1 MSINNAI
8 DRYGDAA
15 QAGFSLEVIPAEVG
29 CMCLRLIATPAA
41 LEFLGH
47 LVSGLLEED
56 DCHFSL
62 QPFGAGNGYFQRTR
76 YSNPGIYLHRQ
87 PCHSAIKLFPEG
99 HGIGWVC
106 FAGHF
111 DDVPLEERDYEPS
124 FIAIEGDLNALLWL
138 KETFLRAASDVCYI
152 TISADELQ
160 ANFGSVA
167 FGLEIIPNKSF
178 DL

>member
-1 MSINNAI
+1 VSINNAI
-8 DRYGDAA
+8 DRYGNAA
-15 QAGFSLEVIPAEVG
+15 QAGLFIEVVPDEVG

-62 QPFGAGNGYFQRTR
+62 EPFGAGNGYFQRAR

-99 HGIGWVC
+99 RGIGWVC
-106 FAGHF
+106 FVGHF
-111 DDVPLEERDYEPS
+111 DDMPLEERDYDPA
-124 FIAIEGDLNALLWL
+124 FVAIEGDTNALLWL
-138 KETFLRAASDVCYI
+138 KETFLRVASEGHYVMI
-152 TISADELQ
+152 GADELH
-160 ANFGSVA
+160 ASFGPVA
-167 FGLEIIPNKSF
+167 YGLEIILTPAE
-178 DL
+178 